1 MPNGE
6 VGEKA
11 GWGVPAETRH
21 RPSTQSPLIMTFV
34 TLLPS
39 RLIMRKSL
47 IQHLQQR
54 GVQVSEWLFIAWACW
69 LCF

>member
-1 MPNGE
+1 
-6 VGEKA
+6 
-11 GWGVPAETRH
+11 
-21 RPSTQSPLIMTFV
+21 MTFV

-54 GVQVSEWLFIAWACW
+54 GVQVSKWWLTAWACW